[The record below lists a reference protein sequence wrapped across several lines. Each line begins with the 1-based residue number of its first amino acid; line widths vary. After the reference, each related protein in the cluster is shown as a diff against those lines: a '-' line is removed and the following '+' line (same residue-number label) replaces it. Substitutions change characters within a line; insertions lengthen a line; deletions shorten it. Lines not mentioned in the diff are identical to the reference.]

1 MIKLWLK
8 IQDINSCLQNKEKY
22 FRVWF
27 SWKENQYYLLDSKY
41 NFRIYMFKNK
51 EEILQKNI
59 SDIEKIIE
67 NYLKSDAYTK
77 VKKNFCDEIGKYV
90 LDKFWYSLEKVE
102 DDKITFKN
110 SIWNITLKLN
120 NTNFKTITDL
130 KTLIRILIRKIS

>member
-67 NYLKSDAYTK
+67 NYLKSAAYTK

>member
-1 MIKLWLK
+1 MINLWLK
-8 IQDINSCLQNKEKY
+8 IQYINSWLQKKEKN

-27 SWKENQYYLLDSKY
+27 SWKESKYYLLDAKY
-41 NFRIYMFKNK
+41 NFRIYIFKNK
-51 EEILQKNI
+51 EEILKKDI
-59 SDIEKIIE
+59 SEIEKIID
-67 NYLKSDAYTK
+67 NYLRSSAYTK

-130 KTLIRILIRKIS
+130 KTLIRILIRKVS